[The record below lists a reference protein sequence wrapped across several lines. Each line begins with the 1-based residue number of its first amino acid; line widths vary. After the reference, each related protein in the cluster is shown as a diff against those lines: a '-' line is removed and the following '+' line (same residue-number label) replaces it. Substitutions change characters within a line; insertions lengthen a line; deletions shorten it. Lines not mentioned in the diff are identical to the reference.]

1 MFLRLYASLLLS
13 MVVASLISW
22 GFYHWQYDKRE
33 TQHIHDVLSGSF
45 HLIAQG
51 IERHSGKK
59 RQQWQQVAQRL
70 LGSAITIEELS
81 DIEPG
86 FHVESEDDNPN
97 KILVY
102 RGERIQLRSEIES
115 INEQHYRLMASL
127 LNNELGR
134 LQKQAKK
141 SKQSTDDLVKKLNG
155 YYQAD
160 IQLVPLKDTVLDAQ
174 QMSRLK
180 RFDIVVNDDAN
191 TNATSVYKRLNKSKQ
206 VLTIGPIEQF
216 VAIPNSVVMVI
227 VLLAIFFTGSTSYWL
242 IKKLERRIASVE
254 KGVSD
259 FSKDPVHLTLQ
270 ENNEDAIGSLA
281 HSVNGMSQ
289 RIHQLLSDQKQLL
302 QAISHEIR
310 TPVSRLKFR
319 TEMLSEQNLNE
330 AGEKAVAGLKN
341 DANEI
346 NDLVSEVVRFNQ
358 GSTQIHITEFSV
370 LPLIQSIL
378 EKLSIDYG
386 QVDVD
391 YKEHDE
397 ILVKQDET
405 LLGRV
410 LQNLIQN
417 ACKYGNNQVAI
428 KVETLGKFVRFTIE
442 DNGPG
447 IEAKDRQSIFSPFTR
462 IESSRNKQTGGM
474 GLGLAIVHNICESLS
489 YYIAIS
495 DSPLGGA
502 QFLLTIPVEHKEK

>member
-13 MVVASLISW
+13 MVAASLISY
-22 GFYHWQYDKRE
+22 GFYHWQYEKRE

-45 HLIAQG
+45 QLIAQG
-51 IERHSGKK
+51 IERHTGKK

-70 LGSAITIEELS
+70 LGSPIEIQALSEMEL
-81 DIEPG
+81 G
-86 FHVESEDDNPN
+86 FHVENSEESDT
-97 KILVY
+97 KVLLY
-102 RGERIQLRSEIES
+102 RGEDIQLRSEIET
-115 INEQHYRLMASL
+115 INEQHYRLIASL
-127 LNNELGR
+127 LNNELGL

-141 SKQSTDDLVKKLNG
+141 SKQNIEEIVEKLNS

-160 IQLVPLKDTVLDAQ
+160 IKLVPLNDTVLDAQ
-174 QMSRLK
+174 QMSRIK

-191 TNATSVYKRLNKSKQ
+191 TNSTSVYKRLNKSQQ
-206 VLTIGPIEQF
+206 VLTVGPIDHF
-216 VAIPNSVVMVI
+216 IAIPNVVVMVI

-242 IKKLERRIASVE
+242 IKQLERRIASVE

-270 ENNEDAIGSLA
+270 ENNEDAIGTLA

-319 TEMLSEQNLNE
+319 TEMLAEQNLNE
-330 AGEKAVAGLKN
+330 AGEKAIAGLKN

-358 GSTQIHITEFSV
+358 GSTQVHISEFSIT
-370 LPLIQSIL
+370 PLIEGIL

-386 QVDVD
+386 QVEVT
-391 YKEHDE
+391 YTEHDE
-397 ILVKQDET
+397 VLVKQDET
-405 LLGRV
+405 LLARV

-417 ACKYGNNQVAI
+417 ACKYGNNKVAI
-428 KVETLGKFVRFTIE
+428 KVETLGKFVRFIIE

-447 IEAKDRQSIFSPFTR
+447 ISAEDRQSIFSPFTR
-462 IESSRNKQTGGM
+462 LEGSRNKQTGGM

-495 DSPLGGA
+495 DSNLGGA
-502 QFLLTIPVEHKEK
+502 QFLLTIPIEHKEK